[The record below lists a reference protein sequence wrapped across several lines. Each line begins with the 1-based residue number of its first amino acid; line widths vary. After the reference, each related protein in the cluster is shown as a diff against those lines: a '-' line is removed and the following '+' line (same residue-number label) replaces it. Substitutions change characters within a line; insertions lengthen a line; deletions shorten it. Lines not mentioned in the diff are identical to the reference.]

1 MSINRVFG
9 LFANMYDC
17 WVSSNFSNVEKKM
30 HFSSI
35 FLYIEE
41 EKCDLY
47 MALIYYSHTPTLSSY
62 SSALDVISKH
72 SFIKST
78 CPW

>member
-1 MSINRVFG
+1 
-9 LFANMYDC
+9 
-17 WVSSNFSNVEKKM
+17 M